1 MNSNRRVFFF
11 LAALGLIFG
20 LIVTSWIPAKAQA
33 EPTSFQNVHLWIYPE
48 YDDPRLLVMLQGTV
62 DSVNIPATVRFLVPF
77 SAEMYSAGSIDAQG
91 KYSGGPPRRQASSI
105 LGWDEISY
113 EVTTDTFRV
122 EYYANSIIGPVNKTI
137 SFDFYT
143 LYPISGLIVEIQEPR
158 TSSNFSVSL
167 GNGTKTSDQGLAY
180 NIYDYPSL
188 DTAQPL
194 HIDISYTKSDPR
206 PSLTI
211 TGGNSNKLPL
221 IVGIVVG
228 LCVLAVALWFY
239 MSRPGR
245 RKAPK
250 QAGRPRSQAKGTK
263 QPDKFCIHCGYRL
276 ERSHRFCPNC
286 GARLNKSK

>member
-33 EPTSFQNVHLWIYPE
+33 EPTSFQNVLLSVYPE
-48 YDDPRLLVMLQGTV
+48 YDDPRLLVMLQGTINGA
-62 DSVNIPATVRFLVPF
+62 DIPATVRFLVPF
-77 SAEMYSAGSIDAQG
+77 TAEMYSAGSIDAQG

-105 LGWDEISY
+105 PGWDEISY
-113 EVTTDTFRV
+113 EVATDTFRV
-122 EYYANSIIGPVNKTI
+122 EYYTNGIIGPVNKTI

-143 LYPISGLIVEIQEPR
+143 LYPISGLIIEIQEPR
-158 TSSNFSVSL
+158 TSTNFSVSL
-167 GNGTKTSDQGLAY
+167 GNVTKNSDKGLVY

-194 HIDISYTKSDPR
+194 HFDISYTKSDPR
-206 PSLTI
+206 PSLTL

-263 QPDKFCIHCGYRL
+263 PPDKFCIHCGYRL

>member
-1 MNSNRRVFFF
+1 MNGNRRIFFF

-48 YDDPRLLVMLQGTV
+48 YDDPRLLIMLQGTV
-62 DSVNIPATVRFLVPF
+62 VGVSIPATVRFLVPF
-77 SAEMYSAGSIDAQG
+77 TAEMYSAGSIDAQG

-105 LGWDEISY
+105 PGWDEISY

-122 EYYANSIIGPVNKTI
+122 EYYANSIIGQVDKTI

-143 LYPISGLIVEIQEPR
+143 LYLISGLIVEVQEPR
-158 TSSNFSVSL
+158 SSSNFNVSL
-167 GNGTKTSDQGLAY
+167 GNGTKASDQGFVY
-180 NIYDYPSL
+180 NVYDYQSL

-206 PSLTI
+206 PSLQI
-211 TGGNSNKLPL
+211 TGTSNKLPL

-239 MSRPGR
+239 MSRPSR

-263 QPDKFCIHCGYRL
+263 PPDKFCIHCGYRL

-286 GARLNKSK
+286 GARLNKPK